1 MQLSLPKPPQISR
14 YEVYAP
20 VLAHER
26 IIAHEFEIVFHAPP
40 IAAAAHP
47 GQFVELLF
55 GENYAPLVR
64 RPFSLYRV
72 DREAGTCSVL
82 YLARG
87 SFTSGLAQ
95 KKVGDVVSVL
105 GPLGRPFQWSAD
117 AITRHILIA
126 GGLGAPPL
134 YFLAREIAH
143 TLAEH
148 GEDPARVVVV
158 NGARTRDLLVGLA
171 EFGALNILLRA
182 VTDDGSHGEQA
193 RVTDVLNRLLD
204 ADAEAQVP
212 VQVYSCGPM
221 SMLRAIGDIAMG
233 RNLPCQLSVET
244 SMPCGIGVCQGCV
257 IPVNAL
263 SSSGEMV
270 YARACVDGPVFE
282 ARDLVWPTR

>member
-1 MQLSLPKPPQISR
+1 MQLRLPTSASIPR
-14 YEVYAP
+14 TEVYAP

-26 IIAHEFEIVFHAPP
+26 IIAHEFEIVFQAPE
-40 IAAAAHP
+40 IAAVARP

-72 DREAGTCSVL
+72 DRDAGTCSVL

-95 KKVGDVVSVL
+95 KKVGDIVSVL
-105 GPLGRPFQWSAD
+105 GPLGRPFEWNAD
-117 AITRHILIA
+117 ASTRHILIA

-134 YFLAREIAH
+134 YFLALEIAH
-143 TLAEH
+143 ALLEH

-193 RVTDVLNRLLD
+193 LVTDVLNGLLD
-204 ADAEAQVP
+204 AELEAGREAP
-212 VQVYSCGPM
+212 VHLYSCGPM
-221 SMLRAIGDIAMG
+221 PMLRAIGDIALARG
-233 RNLPCQLSVET
+233 LPCQLSVET
-244 SMPCGIGVCQGCV
+244 SMPCGIGTCNGCA
-257 IPVNAL
+257 IPVHDLSAPDAL
-263 SSSGEMV
+263 V
-270 YARACVDGPVFE
+270 YALACVDGPVFE
-282 ARDLVWPTR
+282 ARDLLW